1 MIGRVRKGPVLIFDS
16 GVGGLSVAQS
26 LRQHY
31 PDAALCYACD
41 NAWLPYG
48 LREDAALTER
58 IVAVCR
64 SVVEA
69 CQPSVLV
76 VACNTAS
83 TLALE
88 NLREQLAIP
97 VVGTVPAIKPAAAIS
112 QTRHIGLLATKAT
125 VGRPYTQRLIDSFA
139 SDCVITRVAADALVV
154 EAEAYL
160 AGVTPDIDRMQV
172 ALAPLWHAVAPPSS
186 AHCLSSDHQALDTP
200 ELDTVVLGCTH
211 FPLLKP
217 WLTQL
222 APVPLHWV
230 DSGDAIA
237 RRVGQ
242 VVAELYSDQQDGRCF
257 TTAPAANLT
266 AGLARYG
273 FRAPQLLSVGC

>member
-1 MIGRVRKGPVLIFDS
+1 MKQDRDAQRVMKGPVLVFDS

-31 PDAALCYACD
+31 PDAAMCYACD

-48 LREDAALTER
+48 LRDDAALAER
-58 IVAVCR
+58 IVAVCQAA
-64 SVVEA
+64 VDA
-69 CQPSVLV
+69 CKPSVLV

-88 NLREQLAIP
+88 NLRERLTIP

-139 SDCVITRVAADALVV
+139 SDCMITRIAANELVI

-160 AGVTPDIDRMQV
+160 AGVTPNLERMQL
-172 ALAPLWHAVAPPSS
+172 ALAPLWQATQPS
-186 AHCLSSDHQALDTP
+186 AIDYPA
-200 ELDTVVLGCTH
+200 LDTVVLGCTH

-222 APVPLHWV
+222 SPTPLNWI

-237 RRVGQ
+237 RRVAQ
-242 VVAELYSDQQDGRCF
+242 VVDKLTSDQHDGRCF
-257 TTAPAANLT
+257 TTAPAANLA

-273 FRAPQLLSVGC
+273 FQPPRLLDVGA

>member
-1 MIGRVRKGPVLIFDS
+1 MKGPVLIFDS

-48 LREDAALTER
+48 LREDAALTDR
-58 IVAVCR
+58 IVAVCCAA
-64 SVVEA
+64 VAA

-88 NLREQLAIP
+88 NLRERLAIP

-160 AGVTPDIDRMQV
+160 AGISPNTDRMQA
-172 ALAPLWHAVAPPSS
+172 ALAPLWHASTPSS
-186 AHCLSSDHQALDTP
+186 ALRLSSDCLSSDDRA
-200 ELDTVVLGCTH
+200 LDTVVLGCTH

-217 WLTQL
+217 WLTKL
-222 APVPLHWV
+222 APVPLHWI

-237 RRVGQ
+237 RRVAQ
-242 VVAELYSDQQDGRCF
+242 VVDELYSGQQDGRCF

-266 AGLARYG
+266 AGFARYG
-273 FRAPQLLSVGC
+273 FKASQWLDMGD

>member
-1 MIGRVRKGPVLIFDS
+1 MIGRVMKGPMLIFDS

-64 SVVEA
+64 AAVAA
-69 CQPSVLV
+69 CNPSVLV

-112 QTRHIGLLATKAT
+112 RTRHIGLLATKAT

-160 AGVTPDIDRMQV
+160 AGITPNTERMQA
-172 ALAPLWHAVAPPSS
+172 ALAPLWHAITPLSP
-186 AHCLSSDHQALDTP
+186 AHSLSSQQQPLDSP
-200 ELDTVVLGCTH
+200 VLDTVVLGCTH
-211 FPLLKP
+211 FPLLQP
-217 WLTQL
+217 WLSQL
-222 APVPLHWV
+222 APKSVHWI

-237 RRVGQ
+237 RRVAQ
-242 VVAELYSDQQDGRCF
+242 VVDELYSDQQDGRCF

-273 FRAPQLLSVGC
+273 FKAPQVLNLGD

>member
-1 MIGRVRKGPVLIFDS
+1 MKQDSDAKRVMKGPVLIFDS

-31 PDAALCYACD
+31 PDAAMCYACD

-48 LREDAALTER
+48 LREDAVLTER
-58 IVAVCR
+58 IVAVCQAA
-64 SVVEA
+64 VDA

-88 NLREQLAIP
+88 HLRQQLAIP

-112 QTRHIGLLATKAT
+112 QTRHIGLLATRAT
-125 VGRPYTQRLIDSFA
+125 VARPYTQRLIDSFA

-160 AGVTPDIDRMQV
+160 ADITPNTERMQAV
-172 ALAPLWHAVAPPSS
+172 LAPLWQVVTATAEHPK
-186 AHCLSSDHQALDTP
+186 
-200 ELDTVVLGCTH
+200 LDTVVLGCTH

-217 WLTQL
+217 WLEQL
-222 APVPLHWV
+222 APAPLYWI

-237 RRVGQ
+237 RRVAQ
-242 VVAELYSDQQDGRCF
+242 VVDELSSDHHDGRCY

-273 FRAPQLLSVGC
+273 FKAPQLLNVR

>member
-1 MIGRVRKGPVLIFDS
+1 MKGPILIFDS
-16 GVGGLSVAQS
+16 GVGGLSVTQS

-31 PDAALCYACD
+31 PNAAMCYACD

-48 LREDAALTER
+48 LRDDAVLTQR

-64 SVVEA
+64 AAVQA

-97 VVGTVPAIKPAAAIS
+97 VVGTVPAIKPAAMIS

-139 SDCVITRVAADALVV
+139 SDCVITRVAAEALVI

-160 AGVTPDIDRMQV
+160 AGVTPDTQRMQT
-172 ALAPLWHAVAPPSS
+172 ALVPLWQAAMPLSPAHAA
-186 AHCLSSDHQALDTP
+186 
-200 ELDTVVLGCTH
+200 LDTVVLGCTH

-217 WLTQL
+217 WLIQL
-222 APVPLHWV
+222 APAPLNWI

-242 VVAELYSDQQDGRCF
+242 VADKLTSDQQDGRCF
-257 TTAPAANLT
+257 TTAPAANLA

-273 FRAPQLLSVGC
+273 FEAPQLLTVGY